1 MKKFVS
7 AALTLLMVFSAISAG
22 IGGIIAS
29 ADPSADSNFLL
40 SHPDTGNLNDQT
52 SNPYSQPKG
61 QNFSLS
67 TMNELYYY
75 ASYDNKYYS
84 RLFDEMPTGANKSG
98 DYYWMKHINM
108 HNSNGFDSAP
118 SSGDNYLSTYRLSY
132 VQAVGFDPLGRGKK
146 DHIAFIGYSNYKS
159 GSNWLNY
166 TYIVVQDLREGS
178 RQMYAYEL
186 DRSSWA
192 RDRDL
197 PYYLGSA
204 YFAIDAGDFD
214 GDGKDT
220 LVAYC
225 PSDTNSVRVS
235 EITFNGSGFSC
246 STLKKIED
254 LRSDTADLLTGRE
267 SSWEFKPTVSF
278 AVGDF
283 DADGVDNLA
292 ISTGF
297 GNPASYG
304 GNSTTNGLTKDSI
317 SVKKFVTNVSIME
330 YNKTAHTW
338 SIASQDYMYNRG
350 ALISSDNDS
359 STYHYDV
366 MHMGAITAGD
376 IDNNGYDDIVAVG
389 FRSYTDYNNNAH
401 CRVKEWKNS
410 SRTDVYSLGDIDKT
424 QYAYSVISYDSAN
437 KVYQRTALGKISM
450 NNFEAHNFKDD
461 SNSMWPQIQIAA
473 GYTNGRSNPAEVFI
487 NGEIFT
493 GKSGEL
499 ITQYKPQIFTQTFNT
514 LMDGGT
520 SADMSFTAQ
529 VAAGNFDNNNAGREQ
544 FAYTVAFKEN
554 DARDYAMYLGYV
566 GGCTFDDDIQG
577 GTVVDYGQIINYGNS
592 DIRDKRDSGSASGN
606 KVHNTDKEN
615 ASQIMYNNGDH
626 WTDDSGKCLN
636 GVICA
641 VDWDSDGLIG
651 RFSKH
656 GYITSDPTPVAVLQV
671 SPYFDSLMKAG
682 AYGSEQSEAGTTY
695 TIGYSFEK
703 TTSKGNNVS
712 FGVGVTG
719 EIELKHVK
727 MSAEIGYSL
736 DWNET
741 FEKSVAKEYSKEFTV
756 NEDSVLVTIVPVD
769 IYSYDVYNPTTGRY
783 ISDGYTVRT
792 PSSPVYQVMSID
804 EYNAAVTE
812 YNAYID
818 SSNAPLEKKANKL
831 KTIQYGTAISDDVQL
846 PANSEGNPYVYQ
858 TWTSQ
863 NLNKMEILSDGINMG
878 YAGATVSAGYNYST
892 GTTHSTEMAHG
903 FNFSFTIMFGGE
915 AGDVGLWGGGYVNL
929 DYSQSKGNSV
939 SIGNSEGCSG
949 EVVDPKSNE
958 QVPPGEL
965 NKYGFQWKLAQWTSK
980 LVVGTN
986 DITPVVG
993 YAISGVKSPVGPPK
1007 NLEAVYNLN
1016 DENAANSSITLTWEK
1031 PDPIPYGPG
1040 VKGYYIYDDGEM
1052 INSQVFIPSD
1062 SSNISYTIN
1071 SVEYG
1076 SKHHFTVKAVT
1087 QDTDALSTPSNEAVL
1102 GWVSDAVG
1110 IDSITKDDTYVSAD
1124 GLTDKYVIKYSNE
1137 SETVFYVRNGKDGAD
1152 GQNGTDG
1159 QNGKDAF
1166 DVAVE
1171 NGFTGTYEDWLAV
1184 SGAKC
1189 AADGHNYTEYS
1200 LPASCGVKGIT
1211 LKVCS
1216 DCGFAVAE
1224 ETDALSHDYRI
1235 LQTVEPT
1242 CTAGGYTVY
1251 KCENCRDI
1259 RFDDLTPAKGHTYIG
1274 TAVAPT
1280 HDTCGYT
1287 RYVCED
1293 CGDSYCD
1300 DLTPITPHTFTEKV
1314 IEPTCTQDGYTELT
1328 CSECDLVVRK
1338 DTVPAKGHSYSS
1350 SVTAPT
1356 CAHSGYTVYK
1366 CTACGDE
1373 YISDIVPPTEHNF
1386 KNKVVTN
1393 TCTAGGFTIKY
1404 CADCGYSSII
1414 DETEA
1419 KGHDFEVTE
1428 TVEPTCTAKGY
1439 SVYTCKNCG
1448 ISYNSDE
1455 VACKSHSFTDK
1466 VIAPDCAHTGYTI
1479 HTCSDCGFALI
1490 DSETPASAHTPGE
1503 WICEDPATGK
1513 YVRRC
1518 ENCYKLLDTKTV
1530 SLISGNGGEGGE
1542 SGEGGNGNNI
1552 NPNIDENG
1560 VLNIGY
1566 GKTEQLRMYSDGI
1579 EASQVVYSTSDPKVV
1594 TVDSEGN
1601 VTAVGPGE
1609 ATVTASVPGTG
1620 VSASVPVKVNLTW
1633 WQRVHYVLNSGMIFR
1648 LLFML
1653 FGIKVPYEI

>member
-22 IGGIIAS
+22 IGGIFAS

-40 SHPDTGNLNDQT
+40 SHPAPDNVDSA
-52 SNPYSQPKG
+52 SNPYGTPSNRP
-61 QNFSLS
+61 FSLS
-67 TMNELYYY
+67 TMNELFYYQTWNGNFEEY
-75 ASYDNKYYS
+75 KFDLYESSRNPTLDLKYSSAYDKYSDGTYWLKDPNRANS
-84 RLFDEMPTGANKSG
+84 SDPSGAKITFANA
-98 DYYWMKHINM
+98 D
-108 HNSNGFDSAP
+108 
-118 SSGDNYLSTYRLSY
+118 DNLLKKYRLSY
-132 VQAVGFDPLGRGKK
+132 VQSVGCDPLGHGKD
-146 DHIAFIGYSNYKS
+146 DHIAFIGYSNYKVN
-159 GSNWLNY
+159 GTW
-166 TYIVVQDLREGS
+166 TYHTYVVLQNLKTN
-178 RQMYAYEL
+178 QMYSL
-186 DRSSWA
+186 DLGASTWA
-192 RDRDL
+192 KDRDL

-204 YFAIDAGDFD
+204 YYEIAAGDFD
-214 GDGKDT
+214 NDGKDS
-220 LVAYC
+220 LVVYWPADNDGVKIC
-225 PSDTNSVRVS
+225 
-235 EITFNGSGFSC
+235 EISLNGSSLSGRDIAS
-246 STLKKIED
+246 IAN
-254 LRSDTADLLTGRE
+254 LRPESVDLLSGRE
-267 SSWEFKPTVSF
+267 NRWEFKPTVSF

-283 DADGVDNLA
+283 DADGVEDLA
-292 ISTGF
+292 VSTGF
-297 GNPASYG
+297 GNPASESGTGAENGLYRTG
-304 GNSTTNGLTKDSI
+304 TSFERYVTGVSVMKISGSTWSVKDTKWMYDRASMVSSDNNSTTYYYK
-317 SVKKFVTNVSIME
+317 
-330 YNKTAHTW
+330 A
-338 SIASQDYMYNRG
+338 
-350 ALISSDNDS
+350 
-359 STYHYDV
+359 
-366 MHMGAITAGD
+366 MHMGDIAAGD
-376 IDNNGYDDIVAVG
+376 VDGNGTDDIVVVGYTSYDDICKGVVWKDTSKG
-389 FRSYTDYNNNAH
+389 IDISY
-401 CRVKEWKNS
+401 
-410 SRTDVYSLGDIDKT
+410 LGDIDKEN
-424 QYAYSVISYDSAN
+424 YAYSIISYDGSG
-437 KVYQRTALGKISM
+437 YTRTKLDKIQIGKAEKEHF
-450 NNFEAHNFKDD
+450 NHDTD
-461 SNSMWPQIQIAA
+461 YMWPQIQVEAA
-473 GYTNGRSNPAEVFI
+473 YTNGRSNPAEIFI
-487 NGEIFT
+487 DGSIY
-493 GKSGEL
+493 SGRSGSL
-499 ITQYKPQIFTQTFNT
+499 LSQYDTKVFTQSFNT
-514 LMDGGT
+514 WMDSKTIYSGVI
-520 SADMSFTAQ
+520 FTAQ
-529 VAAGNFDNNNAGREQ
+529 VAAGNFDGNTAGREQ
-544 FAYTVAFKEN
+544 FAYVLAFKEN
-554 DARDYAMYLGYV
+554 TQRDYATYMGIV
-566 GGCTFDDDIQG
+566 GGCEFGDVVETVG
-577 GTVVDYGQIINYGNS
+577 GQKTVTDYGEIVGYGCS
-592 DIRDKRDSGSASGN
+592 DIRGNSGDNVDSESDTTAS
-606 KVHNTDKEN
+606 KCL
-615 ASQIMYNNGDH
+615 YNRGDH
-626 WTDDSGKCLN
+626 WTSDSDKCLN
-636 GVICA
+636 TVICA
-641 VDWDSDGLIG
+641 VDYDDDGLLG

-656 GYITSDPTPVAVLQV
+656 GFITTDPSPVAVLQV
-671 SPYFDSLMKAG
+671 SPYFDSLYKAG
-682 AYGSEQSEAGTTY
+682 AYGDEGNNAGTSY
-695 TIGYSFEK
+695 TVGCSFEK

-712 FGVGVTG
+712 FGVGFAG
-719 EIELKHVK
+719 ELQVANFKASVE
-727 MSAEIGYSL
+727 AGYSL
-736 DWNET
+736 DWSET
-741 FEKSVAKEYSKEFTV
+741 FEKSVSKEYSESFTV
-756 NEDSVLVTIVPVD
+756 SQDSVVITIVPVNV
-769 IYSYDVYNPTTGRY
+769 YSYDIYDPATGTY
-783 ISDGYTVRT
+783 KADAYSVTV
-792 PSSPVYQVMSID
+792 PSKPVYKIMSID
-804 EYNAAVTE
+804 EYNSAVDE

-818 SSNAPLEKKANKL
+818 SLSGTPKANKL
-831 KTIQYGTAISDDVQL
+831 VKISYGTHLSNTVQL
-846 PANSEGNPYVYQ
+846 PAGSQGNPYVYQ
-858 TWTSQ
+858 DWTTRNSTS
-863 NLNKMEILSDGINMG
+863 MDILSLSTYGTG
-878 YAGATVSAGYNYST
+878 TAGGSISSDYNYST
-892 GTTHSTEMAHG
+892 GTSHSTEMAHG
-903 FNFSFTIMFGGE
+903 FNFSLTLQGGGTTGSGVE
-915 AGDVGLWGGGYVNL
+915 LWGGGYVNL
-929 DYSQSKGNSV
+929 DYSHSTGNTTSISK
-939 SIGNSEGCSG
+939 SEGCSG
-949 EVVDPKSNE
+949 EVVDPAPCDL
-958 QVPPGEL
+958 VPASEL
-965 NKYGFQWKLAQWTSK
+965 SKYYFSWQLAQWGAELTENSN
-980 LVVGTN
+980 VV
-986 DITPVVG
+986 TPVVG
-993 YAISGVKSPVGPPK
+993 YAVSGVTSPSGPPK

-1031 PDPIPYGPG
+1031 PDAIPFGPG
-1040 VKGYYIYDDGEM
+1040 VSGYYIFDDGEQ
-1052 INSQVFIPSD
+1052 INNQIFIPSD
-1062 SSNISYTIN
+1062 PNNISYTIN

-1076 SKHHFTVKAVT
+1076 SKHHFTVKAAT
-1087 QDTDALSTPSNEAVL
+1087 EGTGYLSTPSNEAIL
-1102 GWVSDAVG
+1102 GWVSNAVG

-1124 GLTDKYVIKYSNE
+1124 GLTDKYIIKYSDE
-1137 SETVFYVRNGKDGAD
+1137 SETVFYVRNGKD
-1152 GQNGTDG
+1152 GTDG

-1171 NGFTGTYEDWLAV
+1171 NGFTGTYQDWLAV

-1189 AADGHNYTEYS
+1189 AADGHNYNEYS

-1259 RFDDLTPAKGHTYIG
+1259 RFDDLTPAKGHTYIR

-1328 CSECDLVVRK
+1328 CSECGLVMRK

-1542 SGEGGNGNNI
+1542 GGNGNNI